1 MSAAQFVFQQL
12 LLSSEGIIHALCYDR
27 MLERKRKEQPAWL
40 RAVCFWLLYI
50 LILSVSWLSGVRISG
65 AVNLIFALV
74 LTQILLQLFYQEKL
88 QTRLFACVVLF
99 LMQVM
104 AEIAVSFLYTLI
116 QGHTSVNYMEDQMI
130 PILMVAMML
139 DAVFEFSASTIWRK
153 RRGRKD
159 DGLRISFGI
168 LGMLEIYMVFGV
180 VGVLVFQGSFA
191 DSYLTTIGVSLI
203 TFTAFLGFF
212 LFYQQK
218 QYRENL
224 LEREN
229 LHRIQNRQE
238 AFFRELEEQERK
250 VSFIRHDHLNV
261 VSAALQLLYQK
272 EEEGVE
278 TLLAEYEKRIREDGQ
293 VEKSGQEGENI

>member
-40 RAVCFWLLYI
+40 RAVCFWLQYI
-50 LILSVSWLSGVRISG
+50 LILSGSWLSGVRISG
-65 AVNLIFALV
+65 AVNLVFALA

-168 LGMLEIYMVFGV
+168 LGMLGIYMAFGA

-203 TFTAFLGFF
+203 TFLAFLGFF

-229 LHRIQNRQE
+229 LQRIQNRQE
-238 AFFRELEEQERK
+238 AFSGAGRT
-250 VSFIRHDHLNV
+250 
-261 VSAALQLLYQK
+261 
-272 EEEGVE
+272 G
-278 TLLAEYEKRIREDGQ
+278 
-293 VEKSGQEGENI
+293 EKSIVHPA

>member
-27 MLERKRKEQPAWL
+27 MLERKQKGQPAWL
-40 RAVCFWLLYI
+40 RAVSFWLLYI
-50 LILSVSWLSGVRISG
+50 LILSGSWLSGIRISG
-65 AVNLIFALV
+65 AVNLVFALV

-139 DAVFEFSASTIWRK
+139 DAVFEFSASTIWRR

-168 LGMLEIYMVFGV
+168 LGMLGIYMVFGA

-203 TFTAFLGFF
+203 TFLAFIGFF

-229 LHRIQNRQE
+229 LQRIQNQQE
-238 AFFRELEEQERK
+238 AYFRKLEEQERK
-250 VSFIRHDHLNV
+250 VSFIRHDHLNIV
-261 VSAALQLLYQK
+261 ATALQLLHQQ
-272 EEEGVE
+272 EEDAVE

-293 VEKSGQEGENI
+293 TQETGLERENI